1 MPRTGEWSS
10 NMVYK
15 FSRPPEELT
24 CIIGNLFT
32 ELRPPC
38 NMNRPDLALVLY
50 GITYSGNPGILV
62 IRKSECEFAGSGKDA
77 EVIKKKCIRERKC
90 GYVK

>member
-1 MPRTGEWSS
+1 
-10 NMVYK
+10 MVYK
-15 FSRPPEELT
+15 FSRSPEELT

-38 NMNRPDLALVLY
+38 NMNRCDGALVLY

-62 IRKSECEFAGSGKDA
+62 IRKSECEFAGSEKDA
-77 EVIKKKCIRERKC
+77 EVIKKKCIMERKC
-90 GYVK
+90 GHVK